1 MGHRCAGYLYI
12 CKSKLNGICNLKSEI
27 TTEPGYWHLQL
38 FALFIIIATG
48 MYQLYMGNVKY
59 FTFDNSDTRVT
70 SLALSFYSGLFAYN
84 GW

>member
-1 MGHRCAGYLYI
+1 MLGL
-12 CKSKLNGICNLKSEI
+12 
-27 TTEPGYWHLQL
+27 TTEPGHWHFQL
-38 FALFIIIATG
+38 LALFIIIATG
-48 MYQLYMGNVKY
+48 MYQLSMGNVKY